1 MCEFVRL
8 ESESDGGGVL
18 YVNLDHVIAYT
29 PKNKRLVYGKIN
41 CDGLFCETLTDDS
54 ALAFEMVL
62 AAHPARA
69 MGTL

>member
-1 MCEFVRL
+1 M
-8 ESESDGGGVL
+8 
-18 YVNLDHVIAYT
+18 YVNLDQVVAYT
-29 PKNKRLVYGKIN
+29 PHNKRLIYGKVSS
-41 CDGLFCETLTDDS
+41 DGLFCETLSDDS